1 MTTKEH
7 VKSFLDNYF
16 NNHDSETLKKFLSD
30 LNISKATLSR
40 WRSPSDTNGPTLD
53 SLIPICKSLNIS
65 IEELLGS
72 NDYSK
77 DELELIN
84 KYRTD
89 SDFKS
94 YINNYKKRN

>member
-53 SLIPICKSLNIS
+53 SLIPICKSLNVS
-65 IEELLGS
+65 LEELLGANS
-72 NDYSK
+72 CSK

-84 KYRTD
+84 RYRND
-89 SDFKS
+89 SDFKN
-94 YINNYKKRN
+94 YINNYKKDN